1 VFQGRSLCVAL
12 LASAALAAACVPLC
26 AQESALAADF
36 RGEGERFDQSC
47 IKFSI
52 GSCADLLFTDHPLH
66 LAVGS
71 LAPGNGFG
79 SGLAFVAHYTPN
91 EDWRFYWDADA
102 VVSPNLSW
110 RAGVYMTGVLIRH
123 QKIIITTGPATK
135 KPSNLALEEMP
146 VFHVYGQGISLNQ
159 IGFYGLGQGTPRT
172 ESLFGMTESI
182 VGGNVVWP
190 LWSALNLSLLAE
202 VNGRFF
208 SLRGSQTSTVPSL
221 EQTGNES
228 TAPGLINQPGY
239 AQLGEGI
246 RLSPSFARGYVR
258 LVYTAKFQQWI
269 ATQSGYTFQRF
280 TADLS
285 HQFPLYS
292 STRSLQPHD
301 FNGPDDCSSDPSSRT
316 CPPISRNLEGSFG
329 FRFLYTASFD
339 PGAAGVP
346 FYLDPT
352 LGGSDINGTTL
363 LPSYADYRFRG
374 PDLMLLR
381 GTFEHSIGK
390 FPVGIK
396 LMLDEG
402 RVGLKPGDLGFSH
415 LAHSY
420 AAGITLHAG
429 GLPLIDLLF
438 AWGGHEGTHTVANI
452 STSLLGGTSRPSLF

>member
-1 VFQGRSLCVAL
+1 VIQGRSLCVVL
-12 LASAALAAACVPLC
+12 VASVGLGAASVPLC
-26 AQESALAADF
+26 AQEPALAADF
-36 RGEGERFDQSC
+36 RGEGERFDRSC
-47 IKFSI
+47 INFSI

-66 LAVGS
+66 IAAGS

-79 SGLAFVAHYTPN
+79 SGLAFVTHYKPN

-102 VVSPNLSW
+102 VASPNGSW

-123 QKIIITTGPATK
+123 QRITMSSGPAAK
-135 KPSNLALEEMP
+135 KPSNLTVREMP

-172 ESLFGMTESI
+172 ESLFGLTESI

-190 LWSALNLSLLAE
+190 LWDTLHLSLLGE

-208 SLRGSQTSTVPSL
+208 SLRGSQTSSVPSL
-221 EQTGNES
+221 EQTGS
-228 TAPGLINQPGY
+228 GSIAPGLVNQPGY
-239 AQLGEGI
+239 AELGEGI
-246 RLSPSFARGYVR
+246 RLRPSFARGYVR
-258 LVYTAKFQQWI
+258 LDYTAKFQQWI
-269 ATQSGYTFQRF
+269 GTQSGYTFQRF
-280 TADLS
+280 VADLS

-292 STRSLQPHD
+292 STRSLQPHE
-301 FNGPDDCSSDPSSRT
+301 FNGPDDCASDPGNRT
-316 CPPISRNLEGSFG
+316 CPSVSRNLEGSFE
-329 FRFLYTASFD
+329 FRFFYTSSFNT
-339 PGAAGVP
+339 GSAGVP
-346 FYLDPT
+346 FYLNPT
-352 LGGSDINGTTL
+352 LGGSDVNGTTL

-381 GTFEHSIGK
+381 GSFEHSIGK

-396 LMLDEG
+396 VMLDEG
-402 RVGLKPGDLGFSH
+402 RVALNPGDLGFNH

-420 AAGITLHAG
+420 AAGLTLHAG

-438 AWGGHEGTHTVANI
+438 AWGGHEGTHTIANV